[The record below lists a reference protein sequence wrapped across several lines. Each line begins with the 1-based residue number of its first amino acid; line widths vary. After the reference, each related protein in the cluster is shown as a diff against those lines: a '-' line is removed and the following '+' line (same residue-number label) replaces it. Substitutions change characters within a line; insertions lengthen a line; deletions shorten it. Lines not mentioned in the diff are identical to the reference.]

1 MNPYLSR
8 IGYQGY
14 NTLLLVILIALYYY
28 KHITNPLVYL
38 SVIVWQLSCHLI
50 NIIIKNTLRLSR
62 PDSFDDKDPEHK
74 HKDEHK
80 DDFNIIKNSV
90 TWKNYLTIH
99 RNFGMPSGH
108 AQAVVSEFTF
118 IALYF
123 QKPLL
128 TLAAFAQV
136 LLTIYQR
143 YATRRHSIQQLIVG
157 STIGIPVGLIFY
169 KLFTAYSLIAL

>member
-1 MNPYLSR
+1 
-8 IGYQGY
+8 
-14 NTLLLVILIALYYY
+14 
-28 KHITNPLVYL
+28 
-38 SVIVWQLSCHLI
+38 LI
-50 NIIIKNTLRLSR
+50 NTIIKNTLRLPR
-62 PDSFDDKDPEHK
+62 PDSFYDKDHGHSNEH
-74 HKDEHK
+74 EPGN
-80 DDFNIIKNSV
+80 DFNKIKNSV

-99 RNFGMPSGH
+99 RHFGMPSGH

-143 YATRRHSIQQLIVG
+143 YATRRHSIKQLIAG
-157 STIGIPVGLIFY
+157 SAIGIFIGLIFY
-169 KLFTAYSLIAL
+169 KLFTVYII